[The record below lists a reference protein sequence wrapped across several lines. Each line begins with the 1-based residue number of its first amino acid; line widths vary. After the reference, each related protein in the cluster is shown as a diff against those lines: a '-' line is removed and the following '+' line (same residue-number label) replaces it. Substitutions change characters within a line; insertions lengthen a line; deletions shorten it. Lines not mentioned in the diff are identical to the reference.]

1 MNIQLGYALLRDQR
15 VPIRPKLIA
24 LAMGGAVVGFI
35 ELLQIPLESV
45 FAVILPVIGIAG
57 DVILDG
63 AEAVV
68 GTVFVATLLLPYLAP
83 STIVQQIQAE
93 RARGS

>member
-1 MNIQLGYALLRDQR
+1 MNIQLGYAILRDQR

-24 LAMGGAVVGFI
+24 LGIGAAVVGFL
-35 ELLQIPLESV
+35 ELLQIPLESI

-63 AEAVV
+63 AEAVI
-68 GTVFVATLLLPYLAP
+68 GTVFIASLLLPYLAP
-83 STIVQQIQAE
+83 ATIVRQIRAE
-93 RARGS
+93 RARGF